1 MPSAAVPSRFPTVV
15 FYGDSISTGWRGIS
29 TPRARWTS
37 LVSDELAWREVNL
50 SIDGMAFLRRRG
62 ARPSAEQ
69 PPTDSADDT
78 TLLDAAIRLAP
89 AAVIVSLGAND
100 SMLLEGNEDRIRAS
114 LHRDFRKL
122 RDELPGRPVVVAP
135 FFSWSQLPPK
145 TGQIVAWE
153 KEAAGEYGHLFLDAL
168 LTPIEADPSMLSED
182 GIHPNDWGHRA
193 LADSVLPHLR
203 ALDLS

>member
-1 MPSAAVPSRFPTVV
+1 MLSATVPSRFPTVV

-29 TPRARWTS
+29 APRARWTS

-50 SIDGMAFLRRRG
+50 SIDGMAFCRRRG

-69 PPTDSADDT
+69 PPGDSADDT

-89 AAVIVSLGAND
+89 AAVVVSLGAND
-100 SMLLEGNEDRIRAS
+100 SMLLQGNEDRIRRS
-114 LHRDFRKL
+114 IHRDLRRL

-153 KEAAGEYGHLFLDAL
+153 REAADEYGHLFVDAL
-168 LTPIEADPSMLSED
+168 LTPIEADPSMLCED
-182 GIHPNDWGHRA
+182 GIHANDQGHRA
-193 LADSVLPHLR
+193 LADSILPHLR
-203 ALDLS
+203 SLNLS